1 MALNPRQDLKIRLLS
16 QWPAGRV
23 LEPTGQVM
31 HAHKIAELTPKGF
44 MRLSDMHDFLASI
57 GMPTAFKL
65 SITHYIAAH
74 YPKTSALLYAGV
86 PKAAIKSVF
95 LKEKATPYVED
106 RKLRNLQQQERV
118 RRKTVRRLSL
128 RSLSKGADW
137 NTVK

>member
-31 HAHKIAELTPKGF
+31 HAHKIAVPTPKGF

-57 GMPTAFKL
+57 GMPPAFKL
-65 SITHYIAAH
+65 SVTRYIAAH
-74 YPKTSALLYAGV
+74 YPKTSALLYAGA
-86 PKAAIKSVF
+86 PKSAIKSVF
-95 LKEKATPYVED
+95 LKEKATPYAED
-106 RKLRNLQQQERV
+106 RKVRNLQRQEGT
-118 RRKTVRRLSL
+118 RRKTIHRLSL
-128 RSLSKGADW
+128 RSLSKGADR